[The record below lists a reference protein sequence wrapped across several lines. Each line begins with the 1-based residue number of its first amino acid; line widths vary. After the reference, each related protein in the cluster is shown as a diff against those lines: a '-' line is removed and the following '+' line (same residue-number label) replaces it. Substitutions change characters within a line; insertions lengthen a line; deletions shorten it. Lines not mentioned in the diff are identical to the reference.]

1 MEEGV
6 TRVRL
11 PKGNEMF
18 GKVTVLLGA
27 NRLRIDCEDGKERLC
42 RIPGKLKKRV
52 WTRVDDTVIIKP
64 WDVQS
69 ESRADLVWRYRRT
82 EVDFLKRKG
91 YLKNL

>member
-18 GKVTVLLGA
+18 GKVTALLGA
-27 NRLRIDCEDGKERLC
+27 NRLQVDCEDGKERLC

-91 YLKNL
+91 YLNNL